1 MATAEIFSCFWK
13 ELSFNSL
20 DVYASGYTHFWKA
33 RVWHTSALLCENE
46 NGMCTPAEL
55 QAVAKKF
62 CYTIIAK
69 KNKAGKECITRRPRL
84 QCYSYDECQIMKLSE
99 FEMATLQ

>member
-62 CYTIIAK
+62 FIQLLQKKTRLGKNVLQEDLDYSAIVMMSAK
-69 KNKAGKECITRRPRL
+69 L
-84 QCYSYDECQIMKLSE
+84 
-99 FEMATLQ
+99 